1 MSDDDWEKPDFEPV
15 KKPANKSA
23 AVKDSWDGEDE
34 EGEDTPLPP
43 TTTAAAKSPPAV
55 DGAANPKIAAVEHSI
70 DRLNPVTLPEF
81 EMLRN
86 NVEIKLAPLASSP
99 YYNVFMEELI
109 RDLCAALPPDSL
121 KKVNSGLTMI
131 INDKTAAQ
139 KPKKGGK
146 KKGVSVKM
154 DRGHGQMDI
163 HDDAV
168 YDDFDD
174 M

>member
-15 KKPANKSA
+15 KKPTTKSA

-34 EGEDTPLPP
+34 EGDDTPPPP
-43 TTTAAAKSPPAV
+43 TTTTAAKSPAAV

-109 RDLCAALPPDSL
+109 RDLCAGMICYRILKNIALSNRHCRLIDW
-121 KKVNSGLTMI
+121 MI
-131 INDKTAAQ
+131 A
-139 KPKKGGK
+139 
-146 KKGVSVKM
+146 
-154 DRGHGQMDI
+154 
-163 HDDAV
+163 DAW
-168 YDDFDD
+168 
-174 M
+174 